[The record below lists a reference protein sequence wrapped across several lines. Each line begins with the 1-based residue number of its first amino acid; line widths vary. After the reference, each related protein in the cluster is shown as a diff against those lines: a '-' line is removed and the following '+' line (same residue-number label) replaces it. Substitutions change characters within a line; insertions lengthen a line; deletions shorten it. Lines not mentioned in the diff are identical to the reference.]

1 MLTSNLGSH
10 ILAEQEEGYDSAEVR
25 YQVMSVVR
33 ASFRPESLN
42 RLDEI
47 LLFHRLERKHMA
59 GIVDIQLGRLHAL
72 LADRKITLNL
82 DASARDWLASAGY
95 DPVYGAR
102 PLKRVI
108 QTSLQNPLATK
119 LLEGSLGDGKTV
131 AVSAAEGGLIING
144 VKAEAA

>member
-1 MLTSNLGSH
+1 
-10 ILAEQEEGYDSAEVR
+10 
-25 YQVMSVVR
+25 
-33 ASFRPESLN
+33 
-42 RLDEI
+42 
-47 LLFHRLERKHMA
+47 MA
-59 GIVDIQLGRLHAL
+59 GIVDIQLARLHAL

-82 DASARDWLASAGY
+82 DASARDWRASAIY

-131 AVSAAEGGLIING
+131 AMPTAEGGLIING